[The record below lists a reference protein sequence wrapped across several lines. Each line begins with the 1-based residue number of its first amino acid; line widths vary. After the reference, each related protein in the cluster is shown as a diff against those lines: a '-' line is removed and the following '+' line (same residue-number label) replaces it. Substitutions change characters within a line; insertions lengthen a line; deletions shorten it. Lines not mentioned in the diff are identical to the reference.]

1 MWNKA
6 TGKALSII
14 TIAVAGISACYGA
27 QKTGGHAF
35 DKKRVAVSA
44 HLTGTREILQ
54 AVTWQTHNP
63 SSSSLH
69 RRTAHLA
76 VETTGRQQRTLWQVD
91 GGNAYYK
98 IDSVQAADL
107 DGDGIPEIISLWRED
122 PNAAALRVFRWDG
135 AKQTFVEA
143 SSKDNLKGIRSY
155 RITGSG
161 SSKSGRRLVAH
172 SISPAGVREYVLR
185 GSELVTSGEAHMQET
200 KQEESGIEGVPEV
213 KVSHPV
219 TRENEPEPPTRP
231 YQTDLVILTMS
242 GRREVA
248 RLKTGSD
255 GRFRVSLP
263 PGEYIIK
270 PSSDPPKRFA
280 PRAGEHLAKV
290 SPGRFIFVRVTF
302 ESPLQ

>member
-6 TGKALSII
+6 TGTALSII
-14 TIAVAGISACYGA
+14 TIAVAGITACYGA

-35 DKKRVAVSA
+35 DKKRVAASA
-44 HLTGTREILQ
+44 RLTGTREILQ
-54 AVTWQTHNP
+54 VVIWQAHNP
-63 SSSSLH
+63 SSSSHH
-69 RRTAHLA
+69 RLTAHLA
-76 VETTGRQQRTLWQVD
+76 VETTGRQRRALWQVD
-91 GGNAYYK
+91 GGNSYYK
-98 IDSVQAADL
+98 IDSVQTSDL
-107 DGDGIPEIISLWRED
+107 DGDGLPEIISLWREA
-122 PNAAALRVFRWDG
+122 PGSAALRVFRWDG
-135 AKQTFVEA
+135 ARQTFVEA

-155 RITGSG
+155 RIRGSG
-161 SSKSGRRLVAH
+161 PSKSGRRLVAH
-172 SISPAGVREYVLR
+172 SISPAGVREYELR
-185 GSELVTSGEAHMQET
+185 GSDLVTSGEAYMQET
-200 KQEESGIEGVPEV
+200 KQEESGIEGVTVV

-219 TRENEPEPPTRP
+219 TRENEPEPPTHP
-231 YQTDLVILTMS
+231 YQTDLVILTRS
-242 GRREVA
+242 DRREVA

-270 PSSDPPKRFA
+270 PPSDPPKRFA

>member
-1 MWNKA
+1 M
-6 TGKALSII
+6 
-14 TIAVAGISACYGA
+14 IAVAGITACYGA

-35 DKKRVAVSA
+35 DKKRVAATA

-54 AVTWQTHNP
+54 VVTWQSHNS

-76 VETTGRQQRTLWQVD
+76 VVTAGRQRRTLWQVD

-98 IDSVQAADL
+98 IDSVQTSDL
-107 DGDGIPEIISLWRED
+107 DGDGLPEIISLWREAPD
-122 PNAAALRVFRWDG
+122 GAALRVFRWDG

-143 SSKDNLKGIRSY
+143 SSKDNLKGVRSY
-155 RITGSG
+155 RITSSG

-172 SISPAGVREYVLR
+172 SISQAGVREYELR
-185 GSELVTSGEAHMQET
+185 GSELVARGEAHMQET
-200 KQEESGIEGVPEV
+200 KQEESGIEGVTVV

-219 TRENEPEPPTRP
+219 TRENEPAPPTRP
-231 YQTDLVILTMS
+231 YQTDLVILTKS
-242 GRREVA
+242 GGREVA

-270 PSSDPPKRFA
+270 PSPDPPKRFA
-280 PRAGEHLAKV
+280 PRAGEHLARV